1 MKIPNRRKLINTGSL
16 FAISLIVIV
25 LTILSVWFYGIGT
38 HKTVIEN
45 SLISTSILSIAFFLF
60 ITIGLYKGIK
70 LKDTL
75 GKFTPHLSTKK
86 TAFLKDINLDAGII
100 ESGSIAEEGI
110 GGLILNI
117 ILWLIVTVVLSYLFF
132 ILGTFIWFSI
142 VLFIAMLYWL
152 FFRAIRLIFKK
163 SLECSGNVE
172 KSVFYG
178 IMYTLL
184 YVFWIYVVI
193 VLVSVY

>member
-1 MKIPNRRKLINTGSL
+1 MKIPKKRQLLPSKNAFI
-16 FAISLIVIV
+16 ISLIVIP
-25 LTILSVWFYGIGT
+25 LTIVSVWFYGMGQ

-45 SLISTSILSIAFFLF
+45 SLISTSILSLIFFLF
-60 ITIGLYKGIK
+60 ITINLYKGAK

-100 ESGSIAEEGI
+100 ESGSIAEEGF

-117 ILWLIVTVVLSYLFF
+117 ILWLIVTLVLSYLFF

-142 VLFIAMLYWL
+142 VLFIAMLYWI
-152 FFRAIRLIFKK
+152 FFRALRLIFKK
-163 SLECSGNVE
+163 SPECSGNVE

-178 IMYTLL
+178 IKYTSL
-184 YVFWIYVVI
+184 YVSWIYVVI
-193 VLVSVY
+193 VLVSLY

>member
-1 MKIPNRRKLINTGSL
+1 MKIPKKRQLLPSKSAFI
-16 FAISLIVIV
+16 ISLIVIP
-25 LTILSVWFYGIGT
+25 LTIVSVWFYGMGQ

-45 SLISTSILSIAFFLF
+45 SLISTSILSLIFFLF
-60 ITIGLYKGIK
+60 ITINLYKGAK

-75 GKFTPHLSTKK
+75 GKFTSHLTTKK

-100 ESGSIAEEGI
+100 ESDSIAGEGI

-117 ILWLIVTVVLSYLFF
+117 ILWLIATIVLSYLFF

-163 SLECSGNVE
+163 SPECSGNVE

-178 IMYTLL
+178 IIYTL
-184 YVFWIYVVI
+184 IYTI
-193 VLVSVY
+193 V

>member
-1 MKIPNRRKLINTGSL
+1 MKIPKKRQLLPSKNAFI
-16 FAISLIVIV
+16 ISLIVIP
-25 LTILSVWFYGIGT
+25 LTIVSVWFYGMGQ

-45 SLISTSILSIAFFLF
+45 SLISTSILSLIFFLF
-60 ITIGLYKGIK
+60 ITINLYKGAK

-75 GKFTPHLSTKK
+75 GKFTSHLTTKK

-117 ILWLIVTVVLSYLFF
+117 ILWIIATVVLSYLFF

-163 SLECSGNVE
+163 SPECSGNVE

-178 IMYTLL
+178 IIYTLI
-184 YVFWIYVVI
+184 YVSWIYVI
-193 VLVSVY
+193 IALFSIY

>member
-1 MKIPNRRKLINTGSL
+1 MKIPKKRQLLPSKSAFI
-16 FAISLIVIV
+16 ISLIVIP
-25 LTILSVWFYGIGT
+25 LTIVSVWFYGMGQ

-45 SLISTSILSIAFFLF
+45 SLISTSILSLIFFLF
-60 ITIGLYKGIK
+60 ITINLYKGAK

-75 GKFTPHLSTKK
+75 GKFTSHLTTKK

-100 ESGSIAEEGI
+100 ESDSIAGEGI

-117 ILWLIVTVVLSYLFF
+117 ILWLIATIVLSYLFF

-163 SLECSGNVE
+163 SPECSGNVE

-178 IMYTLL
+178 IIYTLI
-184 YVFWIYVVI
+184 YVSWIYVI
-193 VLVSVY
+193 IALVSIY

>member
-1 MKIPNRRKLINTGSL
+1 MKMPKKRQLLPSKSAFI
-16 FAISLIVIV
+16 ISLIVIP
-25 LTILSVWFYGIGT
+25 LTIVSVWFYGIGT

-45 SLISTSILSIAFFLF
+45 SLLSTSILSLAFFLF
-60 ITIGLYKGIK
+60 ITINLYKGAK

-75 GKFTPHLSTKK
+75 GKFTPHLTTKK

-117 ILWLIVTVVLSYLFF
+117 ILWLIVTVVFSYLFF

-163 SLECSGNVE
+163 SPECSGNVE

-184 YVFWIYVVI
+184 YVSWIYVVI

>member
-1 MKIPNRRKLINTGSL
+1 MKIPKKRQLLPSKSAFI
-16 FAISLIVIV
+16 ISLIVIP
-25 LTILSVWFYGIGT
+25 LTIVSVWFYGMGQ

-45 SLISTSILSIAFFLF
+45 SLISTSILSLIFFLF
-60 ITIGLYKGIK
+60 ITINLYNGAK

-100 ESGSIAEEGI
+100 ESDSIAGEGI

-117 ILWLIVTVVLSYLFF
+117 ILWLIATIVLSYLFF

-163 SLECSGNVE
+163 SPECSGNVE

-178 IMYTLL
+178 IIYTLI
-184 YVFWIYVVI
+184 YVSWIYVVI

>member
-1 MKIPNRRKLINTGSL
+1 MKIPKKRQFLPSKSAFI
-16 FAISLIVIV
+16 ISLIVIP
-25 LTILSVWFYGIGT
+25 LTIVSVWFYGMGQ

-45 SLISTSILSIAFFLF
+45 SLISTSILSLIFFLF
-60 ITIGLYKGIK
+60 ITINLYKGAK

-117 ILWLIVTVVLSYLFF
+117 ILWLIVTLVLSYLFF

-163 SLECSGNVE
+163 SPECSGNVE
-172 KSVFYG
+172 KSIFYG
-178 IMYTLL
+178 VMYTLL
-184 YVFWIYVVI
+184 YVSWIYVVI
-193 VLVSVY
+193 VLVSLY